1 MIEDQYFVVGVI
13 HYSINFKLSEDIS
26 MNNNSDAVIEECINK
41 LQGLLGSS
49 GTPSSSSD
57 QPRAAV
63 ITQFDANLAKCLE
76 RA

>member
-1 MIEDQYFVVGVI
+1 
-13 HYSINFKLSEDIS
+13 